1 MTSPYQYQGK
11 AIITVDGAEYPTL
24 DGATLTPSGDT
35 REVIKG
41 AKVYG
46 FSATPTEATLEAKF
60 PNNGAL
66 SIEKINGW
74 DNVTVQFKPDV
85 GASHMMANA
94 WVSAPAKLTFKGE
107 ISVSFAAVESKE
119 I

>member
-11 AIITVDGAEYPTL
+11 AIVTVDGQEYATL
-24 DGATLTPSGDT
+24 DGAAMTPSGET

-46 FSATPTEATLEAKF
+46 FSAIPTEATLEAKF
-60 PNNGAL
+60 PNNAST
-66 SIEKINGW
+66 SIEAINGW
-74 DNVTVQFKPDV
+74 DNVTVNFKPDV

-94 WVSAPAKLTFKGE
+94 WVSSPAKLTFKGE
-107 ISVSFAAVESKE
+107 ISVSFSARESKE